1 MKTNNMVTNS
11 IIETLLDSNHPKER
25 RSAALDLLGRISQ
38 GKAIVSSVFDNAWV
52 VDAILITYRNDVFK
66 FFNYEDNRY
75 ITEVEIIR
83 K

>member
-1 MKTNNMVTNS
+1 MVTNS

-25 RSAALDLLGRISQ
+25 RNAALDLLGRISQ